1 MGKRELGWI
10 LPKPEILMSIWILPQ
25 TQPILFIKIKIKIK
39 DWISG
44 DIKEFNYVFMYRD
57 SVFGSHLY
65 DSPISKR
72 I

>member
-10 LPKPEILMSIWILPQ
+10 LPKPEILRLIWLLLKTQSII
-25 TQPILFIKIKIKIK
+25 FIKIKIK
-39 DWISG
+39 DWLSG
-44 DIKEFNYVFMYRD
+44 DINEVNYVFMYRD
-57 SVFGSHLY
+57 GVFGSHLY